1 MYNFHDSTDIYE
13 QALYLPIGW
22 ILLNVGTMLKILRYL
37 IKVKIFG
44 IVLTFR
50 RIHPF
55 AEAWSVLYMI
65 YNVCPKMRIIH
76 SAALIP
82 LIVVLPKTIQLGT
95 HQILKLLFA
104 QKESAPTASSP
115 ISIIIFQDQSQWGNF
130 WVICNIC

>member
-1 MYNFHDSTDIYE
+1 M
-13 QALYLPIGW
+13 
-22 ILLNVGTMLKILRYL
+22 
-37 IKVKIFG
+37 
-44 IVLTFR
+44 
-50 RIHPF
+50 
-55 AEAWSVLYMI
+55 YMI
-65 YNVCPKMRIIH
+65 YNVCPKMRILH
-76 SAALIP
+76 SAAPIP